1 MILRAASIVL
11 AGMLIAAPAAAQQ
24 QTAAPVEV
32 DIKAALSGRFPAGST
47 ITQQGPFTVVSIPI
61 PEDQLPILRA
71 AAGFGLDDDDD
82 VIRADDER
90 IAAKPFALAV
100 GASILTPSFRNGIT
114 SNDVAPLEFTD
125 YFYYLVS
132 VNFSSNTV
140 TTNTKFRLRGP
151 GVGFVLSEPLDYEG
165 ASLVLFF
172 VRSDPAIIAGI
183 YKLDVKIKGSPKVK
197 ALVCVGC

>member
-71 AAGFGLDDDDD
+71 TAGFGLDDDDD
-82 VIRADDER
+82 VIRADDE

-100 GASILTPSFRNGIT
+100 GASLLTPSMRNGIT
-114 SNDVAPLEFTD
+114 INDVSPLKFTD
-125 YFYYLVS
+125 YFYYWVS
-132 VNFSSNTV
+132 ANFSSNTV
-140 TTNTKFRLRGP
+140 TKNTKFRLRGP

-172 VRSDPAIIAGI
+172 LPSDPAIIAGI